1 MALNGKS
8 YAVVMP
14 GHNVAQPLEVT
25 LRDLPDIV
33 DVTILVEDH
42 SSDET
47 GQLGKHLGLTICT
60 RSTIAATAQNI
71 QVTENRPSG

>member
-1 MALNGKS
+1 
-8 YAVVMP
+8 MP

-42 SSDET
+42 STDGT
-47 GQLGKHLGLTICT
+47 GQ
-60 RSTIAATAQNI
+60 
-71 QVTENRPSG
+71 